1 MIAKEII
8 KTALKYV
15 GTEAD
20 PPGNVIFNTHYYG
33 GKVKGKQFAWCV
45 VFVWDV
51 FRMSGASKL
60 FFNGKKT
67 AACQYLMAY
76 AQKKEKVIPKT
87 QGQLGD
93 VVLFNFSG
101 GASPQHVGLILKRNE
116 DGSYLTVEGNTSAG
130 AGSQDNGGC
139 VAIKTRKQS
148 QVVLIYRPKYDQPA
162 AEPVPD
168 YRAGKEYMVVGT
180 RALRSKANTGA
191 ASLGTLKPGT
201 RVKVKRVIKIKNGNV
216 WLEVTAGKKEGYI
229 AAYYLGKVHV
239 L

>member
-8 KTALKYV
+8 KTAMKYV

-45 VFVWDV
+45 VFIWDI

-76 AQKKEKVIPKT
+76 AQKKEKVIPKNK
-87 QGQLGD
+87 GQLGD

-101 GASPQHVGLILKRNE
+101 GTSPQHVGFILKRNE

-148 QVVLIYRPKYDQPA
+148 QIVFIYRPKYDQPA

-168 YRAGKEYMVVGT
+168 YQIGKEYIVIEPRT
-180 RALRSKANTGA
+180 LRSKASTSA
-191 ASLGTLKPGT
+191 ASLGRLQPGT
-201 RVKVKRVIKIKNGNV
+201 EVKVKKVIAAKSGNV
-216 WLEVTAGKKEGYI
+216 WLKVTAGKKEGYI
-229 AAYYLGKVHV
+229 AAYYLRKVHV